1 MTDEDAN
8 RRYLLKRSLGFN
20 QVRFTSTSPFEDNRD
35 SITGFFRH
43 FLPQLAGVF
52 AKYHV
57 NMGIDLQDGA
67 HGAFAM
73 L

>member
-1 MTDEDAN
+1 VTDEDAD

-20 QVRFTSTSPFEDNRD
+20 YTRFTSASPFEGNSD
-35 SITGFFRH
+35 SITGFYRH

-52 AKYHV
+52 AKLHV